1 MVTAVCGC
9 LMLITVSVAIVAIVV
24 TVGRVVTMV
33 IVVDVFLLPILVEEC
48 VQLTGAEIDCRWLGF
63 MLHGVSQMRGT
74 LDVYRRIEVFRS
86 IHGPGLRVSKIKG
99 FFWAIP
105 KKGLWHLEIYIGPPM
120 RGNYHMF

>member
-33 IVVDVFLLPILVEEC
+33 IVVDVFLLSILVEEC
-48 VQLTGAEIDCRWLGF
+48 VQLTGAEIDCRWLGC

-74 LDVYRRIEVFRS
+74 LEVYRRIEVF
-86 IHGPGLRVSKIKG
+86 
-99 FFWAIP
+99 
-105 KKGLWHLEIYIGPPM
+105 
-120 RGNYHMF
+120 